1 MRKLISFW
9 YGLSDKIR
17 FAVVGCFNAGI
28 MYLIYVSF
36 IFILGEKQ
44 YQIALALAWFFSSI
58 TSFLTHKYFVFN
70 SKGNIIKQYIKCCSI
85 WVISYFINA
94 VLLEIFVKYIHMN
107 VFISQ
112 ILAPTIA
119 GIFTYFMFK
128 KVAFKVKK
136 ERKIN
141 VR

>member
-1 MRKLISFW
+1 MDRNISLW
-9 YGLSDKIR
+9 YRLSDKVR
-17 FAVVGCFNAGI
+17 FAFIGCFNAVI

-36 IFILGEKQ
+36 IFILGEKFYQ
-44 YQIALALAWFFSSI
+44 YALAAAWILSSVSSFF
-58 TSFLTHKYFVFN
+58 THKYLVFN

-85 WVISYFINA
+85 WVISYFLNA
-94 VLLEIFVKYIHMN
+94 FLLEIFVKYMHLN

-128 KVAFKVKK
+128 KIAFKK
-136 ERKIN
+136 ES
-141 VR
+141 